1 MIHILNRLVELR
13 ILLRWKGSLSRGILQ
28 DKEYGRG
35 YPLPFLFSIKHLYK
49 YYTMK
54 GVKYGCSKTY

>member
-1 MIHILNRLVELR
+1 MGYCR
-13 ILLRWKGSLSRGILQ
+13 IKNMGGVI
-28 DKEYGRG
+28 
-35 YPLPFLFSIKHLYK
+35 PLPFLFSIKHLYK